1 MDRDT
6 LKKIGEFFLNN
17 PLMAMFEPNPDNH
30 PRIIY
35 KYRNW
40 KDVHH
45 KNLLIKNELFM
56 SPPSWLND
64 PFDCRI
70 FENYLKFVDTP
81 EKKEKYILDSLSR
94 NADSFKELNLSE
106 EQAREMLTNRL
117 KDTLRYQVRS
127 EVIGSEID
135 DKRIGI
141 ACLSEEW
148 NSILMWSHYAA
159 DHKGY
164 CIGFDEKRLRYSQL
178 FGKMKRVEYSKKYPE
193 LNPLNKLQ
201 NSSDFKYFFKSL
213 DWQYEKE
220 IRLMNLFLDNKTQ
233 ESNRIIILDNQ
244 YIKEVI
250 LGLNMEKKDRN
261 EIISIA
267 KDKET
272 DVWQAIKGDF
282 EFKIERYKI

>member
-1 MDRDT
+1 MDKNT
-6 LKKIGEFFLNN
+6 LRKLGEYFLNN

-30 PRIIY
+30 PAILY
-35 KYRNW
+35 KYRDW
-40 KDVHH
+40 KDPHH

-81 EKKEKYILDSLSR
+81 EKQEEYILDSLSK
-94 NADSFKELNLSE
+94 NADSFNELNLSE
-106 EQAREMLTNRL
+106 QKAREILTDRL
-117 KDTLRYQVRS
+117 KDTLHYQVRS
-127 EVIGSEID
+127 EVIGNKID
-135 DKRIGI
+135 DKHIGI

-148 NSILMWSHYAA
+148 DSILMWSHYAA
-159 DHKGY
+159 NHKGY

-193 LNPLNKLQ
+193 LNPLNKTQ
-201 NSSDFKYFFKSL
+201 NLSDLKYFFKSL

-220 IRLMNLFLDNKTQ
+220 IRLMNLFDYKTPMQ
-233 ESNRIIILDNQ
+233 NRIIILDNQ
-244 YIKEVI
+244 HIKEVI
-250 LGLNMEKKDRN
+250 LGLHMDKDYKK

-267 KDKET
+267 KDKGI
-272 DVWQAIKGDF
+272 DVWQTIKGDF
-282 EFKIERYKI
+282 EFKIERYKV